1 MSGNKAELHAQVP
14 AQQGCVACAQDV
26 GTCARQ
32 KSQLQWTPVPLR
44 AGKHGSERRGT
55 GLAVARHDPGSPF
68 CILPPTPV
76 CLPAG
81 HRPQPS
87 TCSPHPVLGPTLV
100 GGCPGSLFRA
110 LVLAPAAL
118 GKARGREPR
127 VTLEPSSCLPT
138 PLDALVGKC
147 PGSTSPHPCPSPLG
161 ASCLLLIRAP
171 PTWPACLCLT

>member
-68 CILPPTPV
+68 CILPPAPV

-100 GGCPGSLFRA
+100 GGVPWF
-110 LVLAPAAL
+110 LV
-118 GKARGREPR
+118 
-127 VTLEPSSCLPT
+127 
-138 PLDALVGKC
+138 
-147 PGSTSPHPCPSPLG
+147 
-161 ASCLLLIRAP
+161 
-171 PTWPACLCLT
+171 